1 MGHVTW
7 FSTWALLVLIIVT
20 TVRASHLPLGERDIL
35 DGDALRNVINHLTTD
50 YNADVLFGGTN
61 VAEVIV
67 TSADYDDVVNV
78 RGRNGSGLPAF
89 EGHTEMTNVLATV
102 TKQAKD
108 ADVTL
113 SSMGRSFEGR
123 DMPFVELALNP
134 DDDDEVEDMLE
145 IPRTACG
152 ARPGPDKHMN
162 GTGCVGVDANRNFGF
177 DWNPVSG
184 ASSDPCSSV
193 FAGPAPFSE
202 PETQNIRDWL
212 DDLSDR
218 AVMFVTMH
226 AFGQFVLHPPRFQSQ
241 QNYGQRGCRGKSD
254 VSSRIV
260 GLARIFDL
268 IQGLG
273 APWTTRGEGPQSRCP
288 TRSSCLP
295 VSTLRSSRTT
305 IFALGF
311 LYPEEK
317 LPDTVDATWN
327 GFKAMARA
335 IYDEAAE
342 DDEEEDRRDV

>member
-1 MGHVTW
+1 MDYAWGGAAIPLSYTIELSPSFYFDEFPDNNFFLGFLYPEEKLADTVEATWQGFKAMARAVDCLTEVMHVYFLFRPERAW
-7 FSTWALLVLIIVT
+7 RVVL
-20 TVRASHLPLGERDIL
+20 
-35 DGDALRNVINHLTTD
+35 DAGFLR
-50 YNADVLFGGTN
+50 
-61 VAEVIV
+61 
-67 TSADYDDVVNV
+67 
-78 RGRNGSGLPAF
+78 
-89 EGHTEMTNVLATV
+89 MTNVLATV

-123 DMPFVELALNP
+123 DMPFVEIREKDGDRKRETKPAIVIDAGIHAREWIAPAMALNIINK
-134 DDDDEVEDMLE
+134 V
-145 IPRTACG
+145 IIIIIIVIIVIVI
-152 ARPGPDKHMN
+152 
-162 GTGCVGVDANRNFGF
+162 VGVVIIICVVNIVTIIITARNVHNS
-177 DWNPVSG
+177 DRR
-184 ASSDPCSSV
+184 AS
-193 FAGPAPFSE
+193 
-202 PETQNIRDWL
+202 ETQNIRDWL

-226 AFGQFVLHPPRFQSQ
+226 AF
-241 QNYGQRGCRGKSD
+241 
-254 VSSRIV
+254 
-260 GLARIFDL
+260 
-268 IQGLG
+268 
-273 APWTTRGEGPQSRCP
+273 
-288 TRSSCLP
+288 